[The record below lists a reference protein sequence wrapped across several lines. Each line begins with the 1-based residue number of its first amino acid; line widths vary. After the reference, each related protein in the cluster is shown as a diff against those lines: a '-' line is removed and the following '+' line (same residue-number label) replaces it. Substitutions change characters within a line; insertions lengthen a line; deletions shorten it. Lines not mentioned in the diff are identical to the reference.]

1 MQRTASRTSS
11 IFTRIDPETKNQAEV
26 ILEKLGIPLSNA
38 ICMFLKQVVLQN
50 GIPFEMKLPSDC
62 VPVSF
67 GSLTREQF
75 DAEMRKG
82 FDDIASGRLH
92 SAESVESEIKGM
104 IEHENNSY
112 LH

>member
-11 IFTRIDPETKNQAEV
+11 IFTRIDPETKNQAEM
-26 ILEKLGIPLSNA
+26 ILDKLGIPLSSA

-50 GIPFEMKLPSDC
+50 GIPFEMKLPSVQ
-62 VPVSF
+62 VPVSI
-67 GSLTREQF
+67 GSLTKEQF
-75 DAEMRKG
+75 DVEMRKG
-82 FDDIASGRLH
+82 FDDIANGRVY

-104 IEHENNSY
+104 IDHENNSY